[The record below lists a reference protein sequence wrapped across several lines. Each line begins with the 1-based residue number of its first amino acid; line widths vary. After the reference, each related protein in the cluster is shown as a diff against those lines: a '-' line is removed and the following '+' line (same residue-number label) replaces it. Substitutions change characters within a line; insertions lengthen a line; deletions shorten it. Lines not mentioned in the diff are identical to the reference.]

1 MTYKVE
7 ILPAAW
13 QDLKRIEDWY
23 AIQFDVEAALRVSGH
38 ILDAMERLESFP
50 DSGSL
55 TPDEWLNQKGYRMI
69 ICKKHVV
76 IYRWIKDKVYIYHI
90 ADTQT
95 EYTKLFFKS

>member
-13 QDLKRIEDWY
+13 EDLKRIEDWY

-69 ICKKHVV
+69 ICKKHVI
-76 IYRWIKDKVYIYHI
+76 IYRWIKDKVYIYHR